1 MDRKEIIAQID
12 RLRDELLKL
21 DAKDTTLA
29 ETIAYCNQRQ
39 DRIRQKKREIHTKVN
54 ALKVEIAKLGL

>member
-54 ALKVEIAKLGL
+54 ALKVEIAKLGF